1 MKQAGRPDRAPKR
14 NYPSP
19 QRGNP
24 QLRLIVNPK
33 PLTAAPK
40 VRHRG
45 IEWLFKPL
53 KFANPAIKLAEIFLL
68 PRPLA
73 NAERMTMPN
82 YDPSNIEDIEWV
94 PAQVGEAPIRIPRQF
109 EDAIPLLK
117 NPQLVPVEPEVWK
130 PAYIG
135 GPPLREDPP
144 PTPSSVN
151 TRSSLDVLDVYK
163 RATTQIQQEYIWLQD
178 RSNIWNRNILNT
190 VLSPGPMPATPA
202 YDTSL
207 PYHLWPPNQ
216 ADYWSYNFVSDY
228 VWTGY
233 GFETVY
239 YYEWQFDNLSYQLAL
254 TQYQGDLNLFQQQQR
269 IYNDQLSAE
278 YQAALDEYY
287 ATQETII
294 TVKRNIATQ
303 EFVIEPEAR
312 KRAAEDRRYNLNTK
326 QYSDQKSYGRTYN
339 DALRIINKTFGQ
351 LSEHY
356 DFAMAFWN
364 NLEYADGTS
373 PYNRTFRG
381 AMAAYARGEVRL
393 NTLGFLSDIV
403 ANEAIDTIIGSV
415 SERKRSAYRTMG
427 LFPTLLS
434 GFSMTPNIQ
443 FQGQNFAYR
452 TSIRRLLRDGGL
464 SAEFSKQLNPVG
476 YMSKWD
482 YQSTPDYLSMSK
494 WGKSRVDSL
503 LNGIQSLPRVR
514 VRAPTLRVSDLTR
527 AEDPLFITARRAGLI
542 KPLDMPRSAYYPS
555 HTQ

>member
-1 MKQAGRPDRAPKR
+1 MASMKQAGRPDRAPKR
-14 NYPSP
+14 TYPSP

-24 QLRLIVNPK
+24 PLRLIVNPK

-40 VRHRG
+40 VRYRG

-53 KFANPAIKLAEIFLL
+53 KFAVPAIKLAEIFLL

-82 YDPSNIEDIEWV
+82 YDPSNIENIEWV

-109 EDAIPLLK
+109 EEAIPLLK

-144 PTPSSVN
+144 PTPSSVK
-151 TRSSLDVLDVYK
+151 TRSSLDGLDVYK

-178 RSNIWNRNILNT
+178 RTNIWNRNILNT
-190 VLSPGPMPATPA
+190 ALSPGPMPAIPA

-254 TQYQGDLNLFQQQQR
+254 TRYQGDLNLFQQQQR
-269 IYNDQLSAE
+269 IYNDQLDAE
-278 YQAALDEYY
+278 YQAALNEYY
-287 ATQETII
+287 ATQQTII

-312 KRAAEDRRYNLNTK
+312 KRAAEDRRYNLNTP
-326 QYSDQKSYGRTYN
+326 QYSDRKAYGRTYN
-339 DALRIINKTFGQ
+339 DALRIINKTFGR

-393 NTLGFLSDIV
+393 NLIGFLSDIA

-415 SERKRSAYRTMG
+415 SQRKRSAYRTMG

-434 GFSMTPNIQ
+434 GFSMTPNIT
-443 FQGQNFAYR
+443 FEGQTYAYK
-452 TSIRRLLRDGGL
+452 
-464 SAEFSKQLNPVG
+464 SKSFKEAFGRQLNPVG

-503 LNGIQSLPRVR
+503 LNGIKSLPRVR

-527 AEDPLFITARRAGLI
+527 ADDPLWVTARRVGLI
-542 KPLDMPRSAYYPS
+542 KPLDTPSFGSYPS
-555 HTQ
+555 PTQ

>member
-1 MKQAGRPDRAPKR
+1 MASMKQAGRPDKAPKR

-24 QLRLIVNPK
+24 PLRLIVNPK

-40 VRHRG
+40 VRYRG

-53 KFANPAIKLAEIFLL
+53 KFAVPAMKLAEIFLL

-82 YDPSNIEDIEWV
+82 YDPSNIENIEWV

-109 EDAIPLLK
+109 EEAIPLLK

-144 PTPSSVN
+144 LAPSSVK
-151 TRSSLDVLDVYK
+151 TRSSLDPLDVYK

-190 VLSPGPMPATPA
+190 ALSPGPMPAIPA

-216 ADYWSYNFVSDY
+216 ADFWSYNFVSDY

-239 YYEWQFDNLSYQLAL
+239 YYQWQFDNLSYQLAL
-254 TQYQGDLNLFQQQQR
+254 TRYQGDLNLFQQQQR
-269 IYNDQLSAE
+269 IYNDQLDAE
-278 YQAALDEYY
+278 YQAALNEYY

-312 KRAAEDRRYNLNTK
+312 KRAAEDRRYNLNTP
-326 QYSDQKSYGRTYN
+326 QYSDRKAYGRTYN
-339 DALRIINKTFGQ
+339 DALRIINKTFGR

-393 NTLGFLSDIV
+393 NLLGFLSDIV

-415 SERKRSAYRTMG
+415 SQRKRSAYRTMG

-434 GFSMTPNIQ
+434 GFSMTPNIV
-443 FQGQNFAYR
+443 FEGQTYAYK
-452 TSIRRLLRDGGL
+452 
-464 SAEFSKQLNPVG
+464 SKSFREAFGRQLNPVG

-482 YQSTPDYLSMSK
+482 YQSTSDYLSMSK
-494 WGKSRVDSL
+494 WGKSRIDSL

-527 AEDPLFITARRAGLI
+527 VDDPLWITARRVGLI
-542 KPLDMPRSAYYPS
+542 KPLDTPSFGSYPS
-555 HTQ
+555 PTQ

>member
-1 MKQAGRPDRAPKR
+1 
-14 NYPSP
+14 
-19 QRGNP
+19 
-24 QLRLIVNPK
+24 
-33 PLTAAPK
+33 
-40 VRHRG
+40 
-45 IEWLFKPL
+45 
-53 KFANPAIKLAEIFLL
+53 
-68 PRPLA
+68 
-73 NAERMTMPN
+73 
-82 YDPSNIEDIEWV
+82 
-94 PAQVGEAPIRIPRQF
+94 
-109 EDAIPLLK
+109 
-117 NPQLVPVEPEVWK
+117 
-130 PAYIG
+130 
-135 GPPLREDPP
+135 
-144 PTPSSVN
+144 
-151 TRSSLDVLDVYK
+151 
-163 RATTQIQQEYIWLQD
+163 
-178 RSNIWNRNILNT
+178 
-190 VLSPGPMPATPA
+190 MPATPA

>member
-1 MKQAGRPDRAPKR
+1 MASMKQAGRPDRAPKR
-14 NYPSP
+14 TYPSP

-24 QLRLIVNPK
+24 PLRLIVNPK

-40 VRHRG
+40 VRYRG

-53 KFANPAIKLAEIFLL
+53 KFAVPAIKLAEIFLL

-82 YDPSNIEDIEWV
+82 YDPSNIENIEWV

-109 EDAIPLLK
+109 EEAIPLLK

-144 PTPSSVN
+144 PTPSSVK
-151 TRSSLDVLDVYK
+151 TRSSLDGLDVYK

-190 VLSPGPMPATPA
+190 ALTPGPMPATPA
-202 YDTSL
+202 YDFSL

-254 TQYQGDLNLFQQQQR
+254 TRYQGDLNLFQQQQR
-269 IYNDQLSAE
+269 IYNDQLDAE
-278 YQAALDEYY
+278 YQAALNEYY
-287 ATQETII
+287 ATQQTII

-312 KRAAEDRRYNLNTK
+312 KRAAEDRRYNLNTP
-326 QYSDQKSYGRTYN
+326 QYSDRKAYGRTYN
-339 DALRIINKTFGQ
+339 DALRIINKTFGR

-393 NTLGFLSDIV
+393 NLIGFLSDIA

-415 SERKRSAYRTMG
+415 SQRKRSAYRTMG

-434 GFSMTPNIQ
+434 GFSMTPNIT
-443 FQGQNFAYR
+443 FEGQTYAYK
-452 TSIRRLLRDGGL
+452 
-464 SAEFSKQLNPVG
+464 SKSFKEAFGRQLNPVG

-503 LNGIQSLPRVR
+503 LNGIKSLPRVR

-527 AEDPLFITARRAGLI
+527 ADDPLWVTARRVGLI
-542 KPLDMPRSAYYPS
+542 KPLDTPSFGSYPS
-555 HTQ
+555 PTQ